1 MCQVIL
7 GQLITPIFQALSFC
21 TLLSTALRL
30 LAGPHKLGS
39 VFLEPNLCGPG
50 HYLNPLTNLPNAD
63 E

>member
-30 LAGPHKLGS
+30 LADLHRLGS
-39 VFLEPNLCGPG
+39 KKQNLT
-50 HYLNPLTNLPNAD
+50 YVD
-63 E
+63 QDII